1 MAQKKEKFLFRI
13 LNSIT
18 DPLAIYDRHYRINL
32 VNPALVNLYELPEA
46 NVIGQHCYEVFHQRS
61 SVCEN
66 CHVREV
72 FRTGETRR
80 REMNVT
86 LPDGQK
92 RYFVIHCYALRDND
106 GQVVQAIEHG
116 RDVTEPRNLQHQL
129 KVSEERY
136 RTLVEH
142 AREGI
147 FMVDAGPARLTFANR
162 CMGEMLGYAPEEIL
176 GRSMFEFMDE
186 EAAVIARAQ
195 LEQRQ
200 QGIASVYELTLKRRD
215 GSDLVGLVSA
225 APLTINNTFLGS
237 VGIIT
242 DITQRKRTEAELQSA
257 KEFNDKI
264 INGITDHLTVIDPR
278 TYRIVQANNSFLDRV
293 GLEAGA
299 VLGKPCFEIIFKRNL
314 PCHVDG
320 AWCAVQETL
329 RLRQGVLGERMYPD
343 NGGRERILQVA
354 TYPLLDSQSAI
365 DLIIRLETDVT
376 EKRQTEADLAFRS
389 RELQRTQHQLETLF
403 EISRQVSSNNSLG
416 ELIDSL
422 QEITQEIFPE
432 SDSLFLILDAGRDQI
447 LSLRECAAVVGEPV
461 KRFLLRLEQAGS
473 MRQFIQYLREVGDPQ
488 VITMEERH
496 RLPPFLDGVLDPYRS
511 WFGLP
516 IFVRQE
522 CIGFFFM
529 GSPTSREYL
538 KEDLHFI
545 HALFAQ
551 NAGYIRHLV
560 IHEVKMNQ
568 SRQQES
574 EKTSHGGIIGKS
586 KKMHEI
592 YELIDLISKSDATVL
607 ITGENGTGKELVA
620 QAIHRQSHRHRGPFI
635 VANCSAYSPTLL
647 ESELFGHERGAFTG
661 AIRQRKGRIE
671 RSHGGTLFL
680 DEIGDISPATQVL
693 LLRFLQDHCFERVG
707 GERAIEAD
715 VRVLAATNRD
725 LRRLAEASQF
735 RDDLYYRL
743 NVISVHLPLLRERRE
758 DIPLLAVHFLKKY
771 NLKEDKNVVTFG
783 ADAME
788 ALMDYDWPGNVRQLE
803 NAVSHAI
810 ILAQGEVIRRRHLP
824 RFLRES
830 GSTSA
835 STSLAENERH
845 LILRVLQES
854 NWNKHDA
861 AKRLQVSRSTLYSK
875 IRRYDLEKNWKG
887 SISVQII

>member
-1 MAQKKEKFLFRI
+1 
-13 LNSIT
+13 
-18 DPLAIYDRHYRINL
+18 
-32 VNPALVNLYELPEA
+32 
-46 NVIGQHCYEVFHQRS
+46 
-61 SVCEN
+61 
-66 CHVREV
+66 
-72 FRTGETRR
+72 
-80 REMNVT
+80 
-86 LPDGQK
+86 
-92 RYFVIHCYALRDND
+92 
-106 GQVVQAIEHG
+106 
-116 RDVTEPRNLQHQL
+116 
-129 KVSEERY
+129 
-136 RTLVEH
+136 
-142 AREGI
+142 
-147 FMVDAGPARLTFANR
+147 
-162 CMGEMLGYAPEEIL
+162 
-176 GRSMFEFMDE
+176 
-186 EAAVIARAQ
+186 
-195 LEQRQ
+195 
-200 QGIASVYELTLKRRD
+200 
-215 GSDLVGLVSA
+215 
-225 APLTINNTFLGS
+225 
-237 VGIIT
+237 
-242 DITQRKRTEAELQSA
+242 
-257 KEFNDKI
+257 
-264 INGITDHLTVIDPR
+264 
-278 TYRIVQANNSFLDRV
+278 
-293 GLEAGA
+293 
-299 VLGKPCFEIIFKRNL
+299 
-314 PCHVDG
+314 VDG
-320 AWCAVQETL
+320 TWCSLQETM
-329 RLRQGVLGERMYPD
+329 RLKHGVVGERMYPD
-343 NGGRERILQVA
+343 SGGRERILQVA
-354 TYPLLDSQSAI
+354 TYPLLDSQAEI

-376 EKRQTEADLAFRS
+376 EKRKTEANLAFRS
-389 RELQRTQHQLETLF
+389 RELERTQHQLETLF

-432 SDSLFLILDAGRDQI
+432 SESLFLILDAGRDQ
-447 LSLRECAAVVGEPV
+447 LLALQECAAIVGEPV
-461 KRFLLRLEQAGS
+461 KRFLFRLEQAGA
-473 MRQFIQYLREVGDPQ
+473 MGEFIQYLREVKDPQ

-496 RLPPFLDGVLDPYRS
+496 RLPPFLEGVLEPYFS

-516 IFVRQE
+516 IFMRQE
-522 CIGFFFM
+522 CIGFFFL
-529 GSPTSREYL
+529 GSQTSREYS

-545 HALFAQ
+545 SALFAQ

-560 IHEVKMNQ
+560 IHEIKMNQ

-574 EKTSHGGIIGKS
+574 GKTGHSGIIGKS
-586 KKMHEI
+586 KKMQEI

-620 QAIHRQSHRHRGPFI
+620 QAIHQQSHRNRGPFI

-707 GERAIEAD
+707 GERPIEAD

-725 LRRLAEASQF
+725 LRRLAEAGRF

-743 NVISVHLPLLRERRE
+743 NVISIHLPLLRERRE
-758 DIPLLAVHFLKKY
+758 DIPLLAMHFLKQY

-803 NAVSHAI
+803 NAISHAI
-810 ILAQGEVIRRRHLP
+810 ILAQGDVIRRQHLP

-830 GSTSA
+830 VTTSA

-875 IRRYDLEKNWKG
+875 IRRYGLEKDYKG
-887 SISVQII
+887 SIFVQT

>member
-1 MAQKKEKFLFRI
+1 MAQKNEKFLFRI

-18 DPLAIYDRHYRINL
+18 DPMAIYDRHYRISLINQ
-32 VNPALVNLYELPEA
+32 ALVNLYELPEA
-46 NVIGQHCYEVFHQRS
+46 NVVGRYCYEVFHKRS
-61 SVCEN
+61 SMCEN

-72 FRTGETRR
+72 FQTGETRR

-86 LPDGQK
+86 LPNGQQ
-92 RYFVIHCYALRDND
+92 RYFVIHCYPLRDRD

-136 RTLVEH
+136 RTLVEN

-147 FMVDAGPARLTFANR
+147 FMIDAEQARLTFANR

-186 EAAVIARAQ
+186 EAAAIARAQ

-200 QGIASVYELTLKRRD
+200 QGIASVYELTLKCRD

-225 APLTINNTFLGS
+225 APLKINTTYLGS

-242 DITQRKRTEAELQSA
+242 DITRRKRTEAELQLA
-257 KEFNDKI
+257 KEFTDKI

-320 AWCAVQETL
+320 TWCSVQETM
-329 RLRQGVLGERMYPD
+329 RLKQGVVGERMYPD
-343 NGGRERILQVA
+343 NGGREHILQVA
-354 TYPLLDSQSAI
+354 TYPLLDTQSEI

-422 QEITQEIFPE
+422 QEIIQEIFAE
-432 SDSLFLILDAGRDQI
+432 SDSLFLILDAGCDQF
-447 LSLRECAAVVGEPV
+447 LPLQECAAVVGEPV
-461 KRFLLRLEQAGS
+461 KRFLLRLEQAGA
-473 MRQFIQYLREVGDPQ
+473 MGEFIQYLREVSDPQ
-488 VITMEERH
+488 VITMAEHH
-496 RLPPFLDGVLDPYRS
+496 RLPPFLEGVLDPYLS

-516 IFVRQE
+516 IFVRQV
-522 CIGFFFM
+522 CIGFFFL
-529 GSPTSREYL
+529 GSQTSREYL

-560 IHEVKMNQ
+560 IHEVKMHQ

-574 EKTSHGGIIGKS
+574 DNTNHGGIIGNS

-620 QAIHRQSHRHRGPFI
+620 QAIHRQSHRHRDPFI

-707 GERAIEAD
+707 GERPIEAD

-725 LRRLAEASQF
+725 LRRLAEAGQF

-743 NVISVHLPLLRERRE
+743 NVISIHLPLLRERRE

-771 NLKEDKNVVTFG
+771 NLKEGKSVVTFG

-810 ILAQGEVIRRRHLP
+810 ILAQGDVIRRQHLP

-830 GSTSA
+830 ATTSA
-835 STSLAENERH
+835 STSLAENERY

-875 IRRYDLEKNWKG
+875 IRRYGLEKNYKG
-887 SISVQII
+887 SFSIQN

>member
-1 MAQKKEKFLFRI
+1 MTKKIAGFFFRVFD
-13 LNSIT
+13 SIT

-32 VNPALVNLYELPEA
+32 VNQALSNLYKLSA
-46 NVIGQHCYEVFHQRS
+46 RDIIGKHCYEVFHQRS
-61 SVCEN
+61 LVCEN

-72 FRTGETRR
+72 FRTGATRR
-80 REMNVT
+80 REMIID
-86 LPDGQK
+86 LPDGRQ
-92 RYFVIHCYALRDND
+92 RHFVIHCYPVRND
-106 GQVVQAIEHG
+106 AGQIIRAIEHG
-116 RDVTEPRNLQHQL
+116 RDVTERRSLEHQL
-129 KVSEERY
+129 RVSEERY

-147 FMVDAGPARLTFANR
+147 FMVDDGPALTFANK
-162 CMGEMLGYAPEEIL
+162 CMGEMLGYAPEEIM

-186 EAAVIARAQ
+186 DAMAVARAQ
-195 LEQRQ
+195 LEQRRN
-200 QGIASVYELTLKRRD
+200 GVASVYELTLKRRD

-225 APLTINNTFLGS
+225 APLKVNNTFLGS
-237 VGIIT
+237 VGIVT
-242 DITQRKRTEAELQSA
+242 DITRRKQMEAELQSA
-257 KEFNDKI
+257 KEFNEKI

-278 TYRIVQANNSFLDRV
+278 TYRIVQANNSFLARV
-293 GLEAGA
+293 GLASA
-299 VLGKPCFEIIFKRNL
+299 MVMGKPCFEIVFGKNH
-314 PCHVDG
+314 PCQEDG
-320 AWCAVQETL
+320 TWCPLQETF
-329 RLRQGVLGERMYPD
+329 RLKHGVTGERGYPD
-343 NGGRERILQVA
+343 AQGRERILQVA
-354 TYPLLDSQSAI
+354 TYPLFDSQSEV
-365 DLIIRLETDVT
+365 DLVIRLETDVT
-376 EKRQTEADLAFRS
+376 DKRQTEEALVFRS

-403 EISRQVSSNNSLG
+403 EMSRQVSSKSSLG

-422 QEITQEIFPE
+422 QDITLEIFPE
-432 SDSLFLILDAGRDQI
+432 SDSFFLILDAGRDQF
-447 LSLRECAAVVGEPV
+447 LPLKECSAGVAEPV
-461 KRFLLRLEQAGS
+461 GRFLHRLEQAGA
-473 MRQFIQYLREVGDPQ
+473 MEEFIQYLREARDPQ

-496 RLPPFLDGVLDPYRS
+496 KLPPFLDGILEPYRN

-516 IFVRQE
+516 IFVQQE
-522 CIGFFFM
+522 CIGFVFL
-529 GSPTSREYL
+529 GSPTCREYRR
-538 KEDLHFI
+538 EDLHFV

-551 NAGYIRHLV
+551 IAGYIHHLV
-560 IHEVKMNQ
+560 MHEVEMNQ
-568 SRQQES
+568 SRQQET
-574 EKTSHGGIIGKS
+574 EKICHGGIIGKS

-620 QAIHRQSHRHRGPFI
+620 MAIHQQSHRHRGPFI

-707 GERAIEAD
+707 GERPIEAD

-725 LRRLAEASQF
+725 LRRRVEAGQF

-743 NVISVHLPLLRERRE
+743 NVISIHLPLLRERKE

-771 NLKEDKNVVTFG
+771 NLKEGKHVITFA

-803 NAVSHAI
+803 NAVSHAL
-810 ILAQGEVIRRRHLP
+810 ILAQGDVIRRRHLP

-830 GSTSA
+830 ESTSV

-845 LILRVLQES
+845 LVLRVLQES

-875 IRRYDLEKNWKG
+875 IRRYSLEKIWKG
-887 SISVQII
+887 SISIQG

>member
-1 MAQKKEKFLFRI
+1 MAQKNVRFLFRV
-13 LNSIT
+13 LESIT
-18 DPLAIYDRHYRINL
+18 DPLAIYDRGYRINL
-32 VNPALVNLYELPEA
+32 VNQALINLYKLSGQD
-46 NVIGQHCYEVFHQRS
+46 VIGQHCYEVFHHRS
-61 SVCEN
+61 SVCES

-72 FRTGETRR
+72 FQTGETRR
-80 REMNVT
+80 REMVIA
-86 LPDGQK
+86 LPDGRQ
-92 RYFVIHCYALRDND
+92 RYFVIHCYPVRDKE
-106 GQVVQAIEHG
+106 GQVIQAIEHA
-116 RDVTEPRNLQHQL
+116 RDVTEPRSLEHQL

-136 RTLVEH
+136 RTLVEN

-147 FMVDAGPARLTFANR
+147 FMVDAEQARLTFANR

-186 EAAVIARAQ
+186 EAAAIARAQ

-200 QGIASVYELTLKRRD
+200 QGVASVYELTLKKRD
-215 GSDLVGLVSA
+215 GSDLVGLISA
-225 APLTINNTFLGS
+225 APLKINNTFLGS
-237 VGIIT
+237 VSIIT
-242 DITQRKRTEAELQSA
+242 DITRRKRVEAELQLA
-257 KEFNDKI
+257 KEFNEKI

-278 TYRIVQANNSFLDRV
+278 TYRIVQANNSFLARV
-293 GLEAGA
+293 GLEATA
-299 VLGKPCFEIIFKRNL
+299 VLGKPCFEIIFKRDL
-314 PCHVDG
+314 PCHEDG
-320 AWCAVQETL
+320 TWCPLQDTCHL
-329 RLRQGVLGERMYPD
+329 QQGVVGERMYPD
-343 NGGRERILQVA
+343 ARGRERILQVA
-354 TYPLLDSQSAI
+354 TYPLFDSQSGL

-376 EKRQTEADLAFRS
+376 DKRKTEADLAFRS

-403 EISRQVSSNNSLG
+403 EISRQVGSKNSLT

-422 QEITQEIFPE
+422 QDITQEIFPE
-432 SDSLFLILDAGRDQI
+432 SDPFFLILDAGRDQF
-447 LSLRECAAVVGEPV
+447 LPLKECSAGVVELVGG
-461 KRFLLRLEQAGS
+461 FINQLEHSGV
-473 MRQFIQYLREVGDPQ
+473 MGDFIQYLREARDPHP
-488 VITMEERH
+488 ITREDR
-496 RLPPFLDGVLDPYRS
+496 RKLPAFLHGLLEPYPN
-511 WFGLP
+511 WFSLP
-516 IFVRQE
+516 IFVQQE
-522 CIGFFFM
+522 CIGYFFLV
-529 GSPTSREYL
+529 SPTSREYL

-551 NAGYIRHLV
+551 IAGYIRHLV
-560 IHEVKMNQ
+560 IDEVKMNQ
-568 SRQQES
+568 NRHQET
-574 EKTSHGGIIGKS
+574 ERICYGGIIGKS
-586 KKMHEI
+586 KKIQEI
-592 YELIDLISKSDATVL
+592 FELIDLISKSDATVL
-607 ITGENGTGKELVA
+607 ISGENGTGKELVA
-620 QAIHRQSHRHRGPFI
+620 KAIHQQSHRHRGPFI

-707 GERAIEAD
+707 GERPIEAD

-725 LRRLAEASQF
+725 LRRMAEAGQF

-743 NVISVHLPLLRERRE
+743 NVISIHLPLLRERRE

-771 NLKEDKNVVTFG
+771 NLKEGKHVVTFG

-788 ALMDYDWPGNVRQLE
+788 ALMDSDWPGNVRQLE

-810 ILAQGEVIRRRHLP
+810 ILAQGDVIRRRHLP

-830 GSTSA
+830 ATTSV

-845 LILRVLQES
+845 LIFRVLQES

-875 IRRYDLEKNWKG
+875 IRRYGLEKTSKG
-887 SISVQII
+887 SFSIQI

>member
-1 MAQKKEKFLFRI
+1 MAQKNERFLFRI

-18 DPLAIYDRHYRINL
+18 DPLAIYDRHYRISQINQGL
-32 VNPALVNLYELPEA
+32 RNLYELPEA
-46 NVIGQHCYEVFHQRS
+46 NVIGRYCYEVFHQRS

-86 LPDGQK
+86 LPDGQQ
-92 RYFVIHCYALRDND
+92 RSFVIHCYPLRDRD

-116 RDVTEPRNLQHQL
+116 RDVTEPLHLQHQL

-136 RTLVEH
+136 RTLVEN

-147 FMVDAGPARLTFANR
+147 CMVDADQARLTFANR

-176 GRSMFEFMDE
+176 GRSVFEFMDE
-186 EAAVIARAQ
+186 EAEAIARAQ
-195 LEQRQ
+195 FEQRR
-200 QGIASVYELTLKRRD
+200 QGVSSVYELTLKRRD
-215 GSDLVGLVSA
+215 GSALVGLISA
-225 APLTINNTFLGS
+225 APLKLNNTFLGA
-237 VGIIT
+237 VIIIT
-242 DITQRKRTEAELQSA
+242 DITRRKQMQAELQLA

-264 INGITDHLTVIDPR
+264 INGITDHLTVIDR
-278 TYRIVQANNSFLDRV
+278 QTYRIVQANNSFLARV

-299 VLGKPCFEIIFKRNL
+299 VLGKPCFEIIFKKNL

-320 AWCAVQETL
+320 NWCPLQETTHL
-329 RLRQGVLGERMYPD
+329 KQGVVGERMYPD
-343 NGGRERILQVA
+343 SGGRERMLQVT
-354 TYPLLDSQSAI
+354 TYPLLNRQAEI

-376 EKRQTEADLAFRS
+376 EKRKIEANLAFRS
-389 RELQRTQHQLETLF
+389 RELERTQHQLETLF

-416 ELIDSL
+416 ELIDFL
-422 QEITQEIFPE
+422 HEIIQEIFPE
-432 SDSLFLILDAGRDQI
+432 SEALFLILDAGRDQF
-447 LSLRECAAVVGEPV
+447 LPLQECAAIVGEPV
-461 KRFLLRLEQAGS
+461 KRFLLRLKHEGGTGE
-473 MRQFIQYLREVGDPQ
+473 FVQYLREVGDQQ
-488 VITMEERH
+488 VITMAERH
-496 RLPPFLDGVLDPYRS
+496 RLPPFLDGVLEPYLS

-522 CIGFFFM
+522 CIGFFFL
-529 GSPTSREYL
+529 GSQTSREYL

-560 IHEVKMNQ
+560 IHEVKLNQ

-574 EKTSHGGIIGKS
+574 EKTGHSGIIGKS
-586 KKMHEI
+586 KKMQEI

-620 QAIHRQSHRHRGPFI
+620 RAIHQQSHRHRGPFI

-707 GERAIEAD
+707 GERPIEAD

-725 LRRLAEASQF
+725 LRRLAEAGQF

-743 NVISVHLPLLRERRE
+743 NVISIHLPLLRERRE
-758 DIPLLAVHFLKKY
+758 DIPLLALHFLKKY
-771 NLKEDKNVVTFG
+771 NLKEDKHVVTFG
-783 ADAME
+783 VDAME

-803 NAVSHAI
+803 NAISHAI
-810 ILAQGEVIRRRHLP
+810 ILAQGDVIRRQHLP

-830 GSTSA
+830 AATAA
-835 STSLAENERH
+835 STSLAENERN

-875 IRRYDLEKNWKG
+875 IRRYSLEKNYKG
-887 SISVQII
+887 SFFVQT